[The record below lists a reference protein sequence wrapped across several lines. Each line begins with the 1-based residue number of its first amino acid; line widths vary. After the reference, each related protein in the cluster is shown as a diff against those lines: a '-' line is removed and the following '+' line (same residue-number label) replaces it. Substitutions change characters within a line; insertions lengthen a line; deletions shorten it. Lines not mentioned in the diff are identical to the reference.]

1 MPKFS
6 YKAKNFSGGQNQGV
20 IEAADE
26 GHLAR
31 LLKQKGYFLVS
42 AEISAGKREQKKISS
57 VINFFHGL
65 IGVPLAEKLFFTRN
79 LEVMIKTGVT
89 LPRAFRVLSQQAK
102 SKKFKKALLDIADRI
117 TKGENVSS
125 CMKVY
130 PGIFSILYQ
139 ETMKIGEET
148 GKLEDALHILSVQM
162 EREHKIKSDIK
173 SAMVYPVVV
182 LVMACFI
189 GVFMFIFAVP
199 KLKESFTELNVK
211 LPITTRAI
219 FGFVD
224 FLTKQWPIA
233 ILLFSALFIALFV
246 FLRSKKTG
254 KIKSCVLM
262 KIPIISKITK
272 TTNSALTLRTLS
284 SLLEAGVPI
293 VRSLEI
299 TGGALNNYYFKTSL
313 FEASKVVEKGEKLS
327 NALKPYE
334 NIYSPVVMQ
343 MMEVGEETGETPQ
356 VLQKLADFYE
366 EEVASATKKLAS
378 IIEPFLILILGGAV
392 GFFAVSM
399 MQPMFSMMGGV

>member
-6 YKAKNFSGGQNQGV
+6 YKAKNFNGAEDAG
-20 IEAADE
+20 IMEASDE

-42 AEISAGKREQKKISS
+42 AEIGTEKREAKALVS
-57 VINFFHGL
+57 VANFLQGL
-65 IGVPLAEKLFFTRN
+65 ISVPLAEKLFFTRN

-102 SKKFKKALLDIADRI
+102 SRKFKKALLDIADRI
-117 TKGENVSS
+117 TKGENISG
-125 CMKVY
+125 CLGAY
-130 PGIFSILYQ
+130 PAIFSTLYQ

-148 GKLEDALHILSVQM
+148 GKLEDSLHILAVQM

-173 SAMVYPVVV
+173 TAMVYPVMV
-182 LVMACFI
+182 LGMACLI

-199 KLKESFTELNVK
+199 KLKESFTELNVN

-219 FGFVD
+219 FAFVD

-233 ILLFSALFIALFV
+233 ILLFGVLFV
-246 FLRSKKTG
+246 ALAIFLRSKKTT
-254 KIKSCVLM
+254 KIKSFILL
-262 KIPIISKITK
+262 KIPVISKIAR
-272 TTNSALTLRTLS
+272 TTNSALVLRTLS
-284 SLLEAGVPI
+284 SLLESGVPI

-299 TGGALNNYYFKTSL
+299 AGGALNNYYFKTSL
-313 FEASKVVEKGEKLS
+313 LEASNVVEKGKKLS
-327 NALKPYE
+327 EALSPYE
-334 NIYSPVVMQ
+334 DIYSPVVMQ
-343 MMEVGEETGETPQ
+343 MMEVGEETGETPEI
-356 VLQKLADFYE
+356 LQKLADFYE

-378 IIEPFLILILGGAV
+378 VIEPFLILFIGAAV
-392 GFFAVSM
+392 GFFAISM